1 MIDQQ
6 IYSWILSTRLSH
18 YMQQSAYAFSN
29 SETIHFIGLCLLL
42 GAMLVIDLR
51 LLGFMQRTQVS
62 AVLKL
67 VPVAIFGFALNLVT
81 GVLFLFYNPEG
92 YVTNW
97 MFLLKLALISLAG
110 LNMLY
115 FTFVE
120 QPRVLQVP
128 AGEPLSRHTRITA
141 ALSLMLWTAVIVAG
155 RLLPVTQGAA
165 GKG

>member
-1 MIDQQ
+1 MIDAQ
-6 IYSWILSTRLSH
+6 IYSWILSTPLSQ

-29 SETIHFIGLCLLL
+29 SETVHFIGLCLLL

-51 LLGFMQRTQVS
+51 LLGFMKRTRVS

-67 VPVAIFGFALNLVT
+67 VPVAVFGFLLNLVT
-81 GVLFLFYNPEG
+81 GVLFLAYNPEG

-97 MFLLKLALISLAG
+97 MFQLKMGLILLAG
-110 LNMLY
+110 FNMLY
-115 FTFVE
+115 FTLVE
-120 QPRVLQVP
+120 QPRIVKVP
-128 AGEPLSRHTRITA
+128 VGEQFSTRTRISA
-141 ALSLMLWTAVIVAG
+141 AMSLTLWTLIIIAG

>member
-1 MIDQQ
+1 MIDAET
-6 IYSWILSTRLSH
+6 YAWILSTPLSQ

-29 SETIHFIGLCLLL
+29 SETIHFFGLCLLL
-42 GAMLVIDLR
+42 GSMLVIDLR
-51 LLGFMQRTQVS
+51 LLGVLKRTHVS

-67 VPVAIFGFALNLVT
+67 VPVAIVGFALNLIT

-97 MFLLKLALISLAG
+97 MFQLKMALIVLAG
-110 LNMLY
+110 VNMLY

-120 QPRVLQVP
+120 QPRVLRMP
-128 AGEPLSRHTRITA
+128 AGESFDWKTKISA
-141 ALSLMLWTAVIVAG
+141 ASSLTLWTLIIVAG